1 VEANG
6 SRIEDEQRIPLE
18 CGDEDGTASEF
29 ARPLSASAKAMQE
42 LTSGIEETH
51 LTAAPVDNHHAAV
64 GELSHT
70 AYPVELLPGLRRL
83 IS

>member
-6 SRIEDEQRIPLE
+6 SRVKEKQGITLE
-18 CGDEDGTASEF
+18 CGDEDGIAPEF

-51 LTAAPVDNHHAAV
+51 LPAAPVDNHHAAV
-64 GELSHT
+64 GQLSHT
-70 AYPVELLPGLRRL
+70 AYPMELLPGHRRL